1 MHGIRRLGALLL
13 SSLTVLAVVS
23 PAAGA
28 TASDSPASQPPTS
41 QGTGR
46 VVVPTPDGALRGI
59 RAHEVDSFL
68 GIRYAQ
74 PPTGRL
80 RWVPPK
86 PIQPWKGVRSAEAY
100 GNRCPAPASGNGPQS
115 LTEDCLFLNVQR
127 PATTR
132 SHGRLPVYVWIHGGG
147 LATGSSNQHDGT
159 KFVRETG
166 IIVVTMNYRLGVL
179 GFLAHPALTA
189 AQGES
194 GNYGFMDQQQALR
207 WVHRNVAAF
216 GGDPHRVTIGGESA
230 GGWSVCGHLAAPGSR
245 GLFAGA
251 VIESGSC
258 FSWPQADADSFADQ
272 VTSQVGCAATADP
285 AAIACLRQV
294 PVQALLDAANNWF
307 GPLLVNTT
315 PTLPQD
321 PFVAVTSGAFTRV
334 PVLIGANRDEGRS
347 FTQGDVDWTQ
357 QIYEQWVRDS
367 FGSDADAI
375 LAHYPWP
382 ATSDRWTGAYLE
394 AAILTDGGFLAGIGG
409 CSGRFLTNTLADYV
423 PTFSYQFDHRTGPGL
438 TPIPGYVWGAG
449 HAAEL
454 AYMWPSFDNGIPI
467 APTFNAAERR
477 LAHDM
482 VAWWG
487 NFVRTSAPGMVKAT
501 AWPRLDASLGPRAQ
515 LLSLRAGGRST
526 PITDARLSAQHQ
538 CDFWDSLFAPEQ
550 AARGDAPLRHKA
562 PSVRLQQPLDRR
574 LRPSAVVSAPR
585 RGNQAGAGL
594 AAR

>member
-1 MHGIRRLGALLL
+1 
-13 SSLTVLAVVS
+13 VE
-23 PAAGA
+23 
-28 TASDSPASQPPTS
+28 
-41 QGTGR
+41 GR
-46 VVVPTPDGALRGI
+46 QVGRGLR
-59 RAHEVDSFL
+59 
-68 GIRYAQ
+68 
-74 PPTGRL
+74 
-80 RWVPPK
+80 
-86 PIQPWKGVRSAEAY
+86 
-100 GNRCPAPASGNGPQS
+100 NRCPAPHSGNGPQS

-159 KFVRETG
+159 KIVRETG
-166 IIVVTMNYRLGVL
+166 IIVVTINYCLGAL

-189 AQGES
+189 SQGES

-207 WVHRNVAAF
+207 WVRRNIAAF

-230 GGWSVCGHLAAPGSR
+230 GGWSVCGHLSAPGSR

-251 VIESGSC
+251 VTESGSC

-272 VTSQVGCAATADP
+272 VTSPVGCPATADP
-285 AAIACLRQV
+285 AAIACLRRV
-294 PVQALLDAANNWF
+294 SVQALLDAANNWF

-321 PFVAVTSGAFTRV
+321 PFLAVTSGAFTRV

-357 QIYEQWVRDS
+357 QIYEQWVRDN
-367 FGSDADAI
+367 FGPDADAI

-409 CSGRFLTNTLADYV
+409 CSGRFLTNAIAGYV

-438 TPIPGYVWGAG
+438 TPIPRIHMGGG
-449 HAAEL
+449 
-454 AYMWPSFDNGIPI
+454 P
-467 APTFNAAERR
+467 RR
-477 LAHDM
+477 RARLHVAQLRQRHPDRPDLQRRRATPGPRHGRM
-482 VAWWG
+482 VG
-487 NFVRTSAPGMVKAT
+487 QLHPHRRPGSVGGT
-501 AWPRLDASLGPRAQ
+501 AWPRLDVSLGPKAQ
-515 LLSLRAGGRST
+515 LLSLRAGGHSI

-538 CDFWDSLFAPEQ
+538 CEFWDSLFAPQQ
-550 AARGDAPLRHKA
+550 AAHPDTALRHNA
-562 PSVRLQQPLDRR
+562 PSVRP
-574 LRPSAVVSAPR
+574 
-585 RGNQAGAGL
+585 
-594 AAR
+594 

>member
-1 MHGIRRLGALLL
+1 LLSAIVPLGKEHAMHGIRRLGALLL
-13 SSLTVLAVVS
+13 SSLTALAVAA
-23 PAAGA
+23 PAAVA
-28 TASDSPASQPPTS
+28 TGSALPVSQS

-46 VVVPTPDGALRGI
+46 IVVQTPDGALRGI
-59 RAHEVDSFL
+59 HAHDVDSFL

-86 PIQPWKGVRSAEAY
+86 PVQPWKGVRSAEAY

-127 PATTR
+127 PATAR
-132 SHGRLPVYVWIHGGG
+132 ADGRLPVYVWIHGGG

-159 KFVRETG
+159 KFVRESG
-166 IIVVTMNYRLGVL
+166 IIVVTINYRLGVL

-207 WVHRNVAAF
+207 WVRRSIAAF

-230 GGWSVCGHLAAPGSR
+230 GGWSVCGHLSAPGSR

-258 FSWPQADADSFADQ
+258 LSWPQADADSFADQ
-272 VTSQVGCAATADP
+272 VTSPVGCPATADP
-285 AAIACLRQV
+285 AAIACLRRV
-294 PVQALLDAANNWF
+294 SVQALLDAANNWF
-307 GPLLVNTT
+307 GPMLVNTT

-321 PFVAVTSGAFTRV
+321 PFLAVITGAFTRV

-347 FTQGDVDWTQ
+347 FTQGDVGWTQ
-357 QIYEQWVRDS
+357 QQYEQWVRDN
-367 FGSDADAI
+367 FGPDADAV

-394 AAILTDGGFLAGIGG
+394 AAILTDSGFLAGIGG
-409 CSGRFLTNTLADYV
+409 CGGRFLTNTIAGYV

-487 NFVRTSAPGMVKAT
+487 HFVRTGAPGSVGGT
-501 AWPRLDASLGPRAQ
+501 AWPRLVASAGPSAR
-515 LLSLRAGGRST
+515 LLSLRAGGQST

-538 CDFWDSLFAPEQ
+538 CGFWDALFGPEQ
-550 AARGDAPLRHKA
+550 AARADASLRIKA
-562 PSVRLQQPLDRR
+562 LSVRL
-574 LRPSAVVSAPR
+574 
-585 RGNQAGAGL
+585 
-594 AAR
+594 

>member
-1 MHGIRRLGALLL
+1 MHGIGRLGALLL
-13 SSLTVLAVVS
+13 SSLTVLAVAS
-23 PAAGA
+23 PAAVA
-28 TASDSPASQPPTS
+28 TSLASSPFQLPTS

-46 VVVPTPDGALRGI
+46 VVVRTPDGALRGI
-59 RAHEVDSFL
+59 RADHVDSFL
-68 GIRYAQ
+68 GVRYAQ
-74 PPTGRL
+74 PPTGHL
-80 RWVPPK
+80 RWAAPRPVK
-86 PIQPWKGVRSAEAY
+86 PWKGVRSAEAY
-100 GNRCPAPASGNGPQS
+100 GNRCPALPSSNGPLS

-127 PATTR
+127 PAKTR
-132 SHGRLPVYVWIHGGG
+132 SGGRLPVYVWIHGGG
-147 LATGSSNQHDGT
+147 LVNGSSNQHDGT

-166 IIVVTMNYRLGVL
+166 IIVVTINYRLGVL

-207 WVHRNVAAF
+207 WVRRNIAAF
-216 GGDPHRVTIGGESA
+216 GGDPRRVTIGGESA

-258 FSWPQADADSFADQ
+258 ISWPQADADSFADQ
-272 VTSQVGCAATADP
+272 VASPVGCPATADP

-294 PVQALLDAANNWF
+294 SVQALLDAANNWF

-321 PFVAVTSGAFTRV
+321 PFLAVTSGAFTRV
-334 PVLIGANRDEGRS
+334 PVLIGANRDEGRT
-347 FTQGDVDWTQ
+347 FTDGDVGWTQ
-357 QIYEQWVRDS
+357 AQYEQWVRDN
-367 FGSDADAI
+367 FGPDADAV

-382 ATSDRWTGAYLE
+382 ATSDQWTGAYLE
-394 AAILTDGGFLAGIGG
+394 AAILTDAGFLAGIGG
-409 CSGRFLTNTLADYV
+409 CAGRFLTNAIAGYV
-423 PTFSYQFDHRTGPGL
+423 PTFSYQFDHRTGPGVRPL
-438 TPIPGYVWGAG
+438 PLGYVWGAG

-454 AYMWPSFDNGIPI
+454 AYMWPSFDNGTPI

-487 NFVRTSAPGMVKAT
+487 NFVRTGAPGSVGGT
-501 AWPRLDASLGPRAQ
+501 AWPRLVASLGPRAR

-538 CDFWDSLFAPEQ
+538 CDFWDALFAPEQ
-550 AARGDAPLRHKA
+550 AARPDAALRSKA
-562 PSVRLQQPLDRR
+562 ASLRL
-574 LRPSAVVSAPR
+574 
-585 RGNQAGAGL
+585 
-594 AAR
+594 

>member
-1 MHGIRRLGALLL
+1 VPLGKEHAMHGIRRIGALVL
-13 SSLTVLAVVS
+13 SSLTVLVVAS
-23 PAAGA
+23 PAAVATGA
-28 TASDSPASQPPTS
+28 ASPISRLPTS
-41 QGTGR
+41 QGTGQ
-46 VVVPTPDGALRGI
+46 VVVRTADGVLRGF
-59 RAHEVDSFL
+59 RRHDVDNFL
-68 GIRYAQ
+68 GVRYAQ
-74 PPTGRL
+74 PPTGHL
-80 RWVPPK
+80 RWSPPK
-86 PIQPWKGVRSAEAY
+86 PVTPWKGVRSAEAY
-100 GNRCPAPASGNGPQS
+100 GNRCPALPSTNGPLS

-127 PATTR
+127 PAKSR
-132 SHGRLPVYVWIHGGG
+132 SHERLPVYVWIHGGG
-147 LATGSSNQHDGT
+147 LVNGSSNQHDGT

-166 IIVVTMNYRLGVL
+166 IIVVTINYRLGVL

-207 WVHRNVAAF
+207 WVRRNIAAF

-230 GGWSVCGHLAAPGSR
+230 GGFSVCGHLSAPGSR

-258 FSWPQADADSFADQ
+258 PSWPQADADSSADQ
-272 VTSQVGCAATADP
+272 VTSQVDCPATADP
-285 AAIACLRQV
+285 AAIACLRRV
-294 PVQALLDAANNWF
+294 SVQALLDAGNNWN
-307 GPLLVNTT
+307 GPLLVSST

-321 PFVAVTSGAFTRV
+321 LFQAVTSGAFTRV
-334 PVLIGANRDEGRS
+334 PVLIGANRDEGRT

-357 QIYEQWVRDS
+357 QIYEQWVRDN
-367 FGSDADAI
+367 FGPDADAV

-394 AAILTDGGFLAGIGG
+394 AAILTDSGSLLGIGG
-409 CSGRFLTNTLADYV
+409 CSGRFLTNAIASYV

-487 NFVRTSAPGMVKAT
+487 HFVRSGAPGSVQGT
-501 AWPRLDASLGPRAQ
+501 AWPRLMASLGPKAQ

-538 CDFWDSLFAPEQ
+538 CTFWDALFAPEQ
-550 AARGDAPLRHKA
+550 AARPDAPLRSKA
-562 PSVRLQQPLDRR
+562 PSVRL
-574 LRPSAVVSAPR
+574 
-585 RGNQAGAGL
+585 
-594 AAR
+594 